1 MKKLFLAI
9 LMLSVVGA
17 SFSQEE
23 KKQFIHKGILRAQAT
38 ISPGIMLKEN
48 VSTISIHG
56 NLEYYVA
63 DNVSI
68 RGDGYYGLKISEPNW
83 DKVTFGG
90 AFPFM
95 YSNHSVFAGA
105 SYHFKTKNH
114 FDPYL
119 CLEPGMS
126 LSQSVIGIG
135 TTDGYLY
142 SNTSINPL
150 ISPAFGFNFYFQ
162 RVFHLFAEARYIS
175 GKHLSDDATP
185 SSLNELRFSLGLGWN
200 LNLIKQKK

>member
-1 MKKLFLAI
+1 MKKVISIICFLICVIITKA
-9 LMLSVVGA
+9 
-17 SFSQEE
+17 QEE
-23 KKQFIHKGILRAQAT
+23 KSQYIRKGLIRSQGT

-68 RGDGYYGLKISEPNW
+68 RGDGYYGLKINEPNW
-83 DKVTFGG
+83 EYVTFGE
-90 AFPFM
+90 AWPFL
-95 YSNHSVFAGA
+95 YSNHQLFAGV
-105 SYHFKTKNH
+105 SYHIKTKNH

-126 LSQSVIGIG
+126 MSQSVIGIFA
-135 TTDGYLY
+135 TDGYFY
-142 SNTSINPL
+142 SNTSFNPL
-150 ISPAFGFNFYFQ
+150 ISPALGFNFYFQ
-162 RVFHLFAEARYIS
+162 RFFHLFAEARYIS
-175 GKHLSDDATP
+175 GKHLSNAIIP
-185 SSLNELRFSLGLGWN
+185 LSLNELRFSFGLGWN